1 MKAPADY
8 HWEEAG
14 PDGGL
19 RPGGPPLDLVKQRHA
34 PDGSCFLSIRFP
46 GETHLLAPGALL
58 DGVSTDPTPPEH
70 FHLTL
75 LVAEQCSDDQLSL
88 FLNNLSPI
96 MPFSLEV
103 TGLRLIDGED
113 SKVLVWSVDP
123 GPALSRMQF
132 ELYNA
137 VVNEDMVIS
146 PYSEPAAWL
155 PHITLAYILDNSLRS
170 EDLPQIEPFRLMV
183 NSFTI
188 GRSYDDYFE
197 INLPRGMSSN
207 MLIERHLGGH
217 SGQQGTPGGGSQP
230 GFTHEGASEEA
241 KHDFQGRPIGP
252 DRTIRGGN
260 LTKEEVDIFD
270 LASQSPLG
278 RFDAAGVNSDALA
291 TFKKEGLVKLLV
303 RQLKKSPFVYELTRE
318 GNEIQTQLLRV
329 RERISSQPVERDRN
343 GMEITIT
350 LSDLSKIVH
359 GGQIVKGVLR
369 RMVGIEDGPF
379 VIERAGS
386 LYAPKPAFGGP
397 GEGSRGTG
405 GSKQDGSRTSM
416 KKQDTGFNADGK
428 KQKWGLP
435 YHRPVELSLPSNE
448 DLQEL
453 SDDLDK
459 WEGDGRSIVDE
470 LLPGN
475 EDSLDPIEELIEA
488 QIIKWFDNPD
498 DEDIFVAPDQMF
510 GMEDGEIQKA
520 LELEAST
527 LIEDLPEVE
536 EREPSDPDAAP
547 TLLTQD
553 SVGRKRVYT
562 IARDNEEIVAIM
574 VTTMVEENDY
584 RLGLLADGAQIVA
597 YREDSDKLPPT
608 FQPEHYVDESFETSY
623 LFVDWL
629 AVKHESHGFGRQMLG
644 EIFRQAAETDSGVYL
659 ETTDSAR
666 AFYEKFFV
674 NTTDDDTLFWTAEE
688 VEEWAETVKEETE
701 AFTSDELVERED
713 ISEVAFG
720 TDQPELRPV
729 SVDDDTEPLDGGYTI
744 GNMLWAKKPRPW
756 KRQFRDQIEET
767 LFMSDEDAAI
777 LDNTLPTDQRF
788 PDERETMLQGVQRAM
803 NNLVRK
809 LFKKR
814 HGEHIDQ
821 AGEEGR
827 RGGSQAGFTHAEG
840 SIDGGGGKDETAKEK
855 RAREAKDASK
865 RRERESIE
873 DFRRRRQLLS
883 EEQQAEIVE
892 ERRVRSELMNKITQE
907 TLAKIESGEENPIE
921 MSIEEF
927 APTPWA
933 QEGYD
938 FDAPQSLEVDAA
950 YYARKK
956 IWNMEMGNAI
966 AEGRIDPDIAKEMGF
981 IEGPARPEDWKELPD
996 KLWHVTTAATAVQ
1009 ADGLKTRAQLS
1020 MDSGTGLGGGTDMA
1034 ISFTDDPDAAEF
1046 IYHAVVEA
1054 RQVATGE
1061 KTVEDMLTEAR
1072 EGGGGAEGPFFEE
1085 FMSNYG
1091 MSIRESQA
1099 MEAGELDLPPALQ
1112 NVIDGTREKRMMLG
1126 NTLAEFQADK
1136 PSSEN
1141 WRVHPDDKGFG
1152 EGGEFHR
1159 RFIRDL
1165 TSEEQQDAN
1174 FDVYKTF
1181 SAYRQEAGGYENPLF
1196 FGSDPAALASVD
1208 PSEIQIMEFD
1218 GAGIGWRQSALGE
1231 WRTSGGGAVTFS
1243 TIVQPTGHRLTHTEV
1258 RADRQERIRVFN
1270 KDQISKGLPVFVES
1284 VFRAGPSPTEEE
1296 QIEQEENLPIPKGN
1310 EFFMLGG
1317 SGPGID
1323 DDDAIV
1329 RQLAKAPDMIPEE
1342 TEIHVVEGS
1351 MKGSWVVKGGNVI
1364 RQTGPGQKAEAPVPL
1379 KEFFD
1384 KIENLFSVTFL
1395 STKFLRREENFPD
1408 MEEQLKS
1415 EQAVIENYK
1424 TSARSINRLLR
1435 GEEVEHSDDP
1445 DEVQDQIDVLDGIM
1459 RQEDSVL
1466 AQDAVL
1472 YRGMDLDDQFSRHFD
1487 DLEGEIIGFD
1497 GYTSA
1502 SLNQDQPLAS
1512 ASTRETNGEVDNK
1525 EEPALVQILALEG
1538 TRAFNLSEQEVLLDR
1553 GLQFRVIETKTEG
1566 DLKTIV
1572 IETIPQSSAN
1582 SGGRVGLA
1590 EHEAAQE
1597 EEAALQAELEGR
1609 ARHDDEE
1616 EIVSE
1621 DTPQNRDVSISVE
1634 TSPEEGEPDEF
1645 RRDYWI
1651 WEKGDVALLDKTDF
1665 DASQDAASRQVEAGS
1680 KNIEDE
1686 EEEEEEEETIER
1698 AVVGPLRRVV
1708 IVRHGK
1714 HIDQAGEEGKRGGS
1728 QVGFKHEEGSVG
1740 GGGSKKIVGITSA
1753 KTGKEGEKLV
1763 SDEQVFHDMRE
1774 FEAGLKAIKT
1784 VKNVQVGPA
1793 RGIFFNDV
1801 ESSWAVSY
1809 EGDGQAESL
1818 IQQTVDE
1825 KNQEMAIIWDDA
1837 GDDDYMIDYTLRK
1850 PVTVSDLKRLDGMLK
1865 EANIPGGTWLGV
1877 ENGQRVFRT
1886 ASAVELGGTKEEY
1899 RSAAAILSEVME
1911 RAGYAHTTEDSNVV
1925 AKVIRRSE

>member
-1 MKAPADY
+1 MKTPADY
-8 HWEEAG
+8 HWEKMG
-14 PDGGL
+14 SDGEL
-19 RPGGPPLDLVKQRHA
+19 RPNRPLLDLVKQRHA

-46 GETHLLAPGALL
+46 NEARLRAPGALL
-58 DGVSTDPTPPEH
+58 DGVRSDPTPEEL

-75 LVAEQCSDDQLSL
+75 LVAEQCSDDQLAL
-88 FLNNLSPI
+88 FLGNLSPSL
-96 MPFSLEV
+96 PFSLEV
-103 TGLRLIDGED
+103 TGLKLIDGQD
-113 SKVLVWSVDP
+113 SQVLVWSVDP
-123 GPALSRMQF
+123 GPALGRLQS

-137 VVNEDMVIS
+137 VVNEEMVIS
-146 PYSEPAAWL
+146 PYSVPAVWL
-155 PHITLAYILDNSLRS
+155 PHITLAYDLDNALRL
-170 EDLPQIEPFRLMV
+170 EDLPHIEPFRLMV

-197 INLPRGMSSN
+197 VNLPRGVGDD
-207 MLIERHLGGH
+207 LFVQRH
-217 SGQQGTPGGGSQP
+217 T
-230 GFTHEGASEEA
+230 
-241 KHDFQGRPIGP
+241 
-252 DRTIRGGN
+252 
-260 LTKEEVDIFD
+260 
-270 LASQSPLG
+270 
-278 RFDAAGVNSDALA
+278 
-291 TFKKEGLVKLLV
+291 
-303 RQLKKSPFVYELTRE
+303 
-318 GNEIQTQLLRV
+318 
-329 RERISSQPVERDRN
+329 PVERDDPIDPVSFQEDPVEIVEKDRH
-343 GMEITIT
+343 GMMMTVS
-350 LSDLSKIVH
+350 LSDLSKLIH
-359 GGQIVKGVLR
+359 GRQIVKGALR
-369 RMVGIEDGPF
+369 RMVGIDDGPF
-379 VIERAGS
+379 AIERADS
-386 LYAPKPAFGGP
+386 LFAPKPSFGGA

-405 GSKQDGSRTSM
+405 GSKQDGSRTGM
-416 KKQDTGFNADGK
+416 KKQDTGFNADGR

-453 SDDLDK
+453 MDAISE

-470 LLPGN
+470 LLH
-475 EDSLDPIEELIEA
+475 EEKKELDTVEELIEA
-488 QIIKWFDNPD
+488 QIVKWFDNPD
-498 DEDIFVAPDQMF
+498 SQDIPITPEEMF
-510 GMEDGEIQKA
+510 GMEDGEIQLK
-520 LELEAST
+520 LVREADD
-527 LIEDLPEVE
+527 LIEDRPEVE
-536 EREPSDPDAAP
+536 ESDPDDPNAVP
-547 TLLTQD
+547 ELLTQD
-553 SVGRKRVYT
+553 KVNRSRVYT
-562 IARDNEEIVAIM
+562 IGRDNDEIVAIM
-574 VTTMVEENDY
+574 VTTVVEEDDY
-584 RLGLLADGAQIVA
+584 RLGLLADGAQVIA

-608 FQPEHYVDESFETSY
+608 FRPENYVDESFETPY

-629 AVKHESHGFGRQMLG
+629 AVKREGHGFGRQMLG

-659 ETTDSAR
+659 ETTKSAE

-674 NTTDDDTLFWTAEE
+674 NVTDDDTLFWTAKE

-701 AFTSDELVERED
+701 AFTNDELVQRED

-729 SVDDDTEPLDGGYTI
+729 SVNDDTEPLDGGYTI
-744 GNMLWAKKPRPW
+744 GNMLWPKKGRPW
-756 KRQFRDQIEET
+756 KRQFRDQIEDAS
-767 LFMSDEDAAI
+767 FMTDEDAAI
-777 LDNTLPTDQRF
+777 LDNAMPIDQRF
-788 PDERETMLQGVQRAM
+788 PDERETMLQGIQRALD
-803 NNLVRK
+803 NLVRSV
-809 LFKKR
+809 FKKR

-821 AGEEGR
+821 EGEEGR
-827 RGGSQAGFTHAEG
+827 RGGSAAGFTHAEG
-840 SIDGGGGKDETAKEK
+840 SIEGGGRKDETVKEK
-855 RAREAKDASK
+855 RAREAKEASK
-865 RRERESIE
+865 RREGESVE
-873 DFRRRRQLLS
+873 DFLRRKRLLS
-883 EEQQAEIVE
+883 EVQQAEIVE

-966 AEGRIDPDIAKEMGF
+966 ADGRIDPAIAKEMGF
-981 IEGPARPEDWKELPD
+981 TQGAPRPEDWKELPD

-1020 MDSGTGLGGGTDMA
+1020 MDNGTGLGGGTDMA

-1054 RQVATGE
+1054 QQVATGE
-1061 KTVEDMLTEAR
+1061 KTVEDMITEAR

-1085 FMSNYG
+1085 FMSTYG

-1112 NVIDGTREKRMMLG
+1112 NVINGTRESRSMLG
-1126 NTLAEFQADK
+1126 DTLAEFQASR
-1136 PSSEN
+1136 PESEN
-1141 WRVHPDDKGFG
+1141 WRVHPNDEGFG

-1165 TSEEQQDAN
+1165 TPEEQQDAN

-1181 SAYRQEAGGYENPLF
+1181 SAFRQEAGGYENPLF

-1218 GAGIGWRQSALGE
+1218 GAGIGWQQSALGE
-1231 WRTSGGGAVTFS
+1231 WRTTGGAAVTFS
-1243 TIVQPTGHRLTHTEV
+1243 TIVEPTGHRLTHTEV
-1258 RADRQERIRVFN
+1258 EADRQERIRVFN
-1270 KDQISKGLPVFVES
+1270 KDQISKGLPIFVES

-1296 QIEQEENLPIPKGN
+1296 QIEQEENLPIKGN
-1310 EFFMLGG
+1310 EFFMLGA

-1342 TEIHVVEGS
+1342 TEIHVAEGS
-1351 MKGSWVVKGGNVI
+1351 MKGSWVVGGGNVI
-1364 RQTGPGQKAEAPVPL
+1364 RQTGPGQKAEASVPL

-1395 STKFLRREENFPD
+1395 STKFLRREENFLE

-1424 TSARSINRLLR
+1424 TSAHNINRLLR
-1435 GEEVEHSDDP
+1435 GKEVEHSDDP
-1445 DEVQDQIDVLDGIM
+1445 DEVQDQINVLDGIM

-1466 AQDAVL
+1466 AQDTVL

-1487 DLEGEIIGFD
+1487 DLEGEVIGYE
-1497 GYTSA
+1497 GYTST
-1502 SLNQDQPLAS
+1502 LLDQDQPLAS
-1512 ASTRETNGEVDNK
+1512 VREVND
-1525 EEPALVQILALEG
+1525 EEKPALVQILALEG

-1553 GLQFRVIETKTEG
+1553 DLQFRVIETKTEG

-1590 EHEAAQE
+1590 EHETAQE
-1597 EEAALQAELEGR
+1597 EEAALQAELEGK
-1609 ARHDDEE
+1609 ARHDDEK

-1621 DTPQNRDVSISVE
+1621 DTSLDDDTSQNSEDNE
-1634 TSPEEGEPDEF
+1634 TSPEEGELDEF

-1651 WEKGDVALLDKTDF
+1651 WEKGEVTLLDKSGF
-1665 DASQDAASRQVEAGS
+1665 EASQEAAGRQAEAQS
-1680 KNIEDE
+1680 KDIED

-1714 HIDQAGEEGKRGGS
+1714 HIDQAGEEGQRGGS
-1728 QVGFKHEEGSVG
+1728 QAGFKHEEGSVG
-1740 GGGSKKIVGITSA
+1740 GTTDTSPTEGGGKAGIETNRQSV
-1753 KTGKEGEKLV
+1753 K
-1763 SDEQVFHDMRE
+1763 SNE
-1774 FEAGLKAIKT
+1774 FLKA
-1784 VKNVQVGPA
+1784 
-1793 RGIFFNDV
+1793 F
-1801 ESSWAVSY
+1801 
-1809 EGDGQAESL
+1809 
-1818 IQQTVDE
+1818 
-1825 KNQEMAIIWDDA
+1825 
-1837 GDDDYMIDYTLRK
+1837 
-1850 PVTVSDLKRLDGMLK
+1850 
-1865 EANIPGGTWLGV
+1865 
-1877 ENGQRVFRT
+1877 RV
-1886 ASAVELGGTKEEY
+1886 AMKDN
-1899 RSAAAILSEVME
+1899 E
-1911 RAGYAHTTEDSNVV
+1911 RAGYVTEYSIEEYGAMQALYLSEDGKAGLAILDHGDGRIEATSGFNRGSTPNIVLEMLKESVNKDGVNYVEAFGPLQHYYTKAGFEVDDVFPFDPDQAPSNWNEELHGKPNYYTM
-1925 AKVIRRSE
+1925 KVKK